1 MESKYLSTSELP
13 FCIGCGHHLV
23 ARNTEKALETIG
35 LNPLDV
41 ILVTDI
47 GCHGIIDRKFHTHTV
62 HGLHGRSVA
71 LAAGITLGL
80 NNPSKKVIVYI
91 GDGGATIGLQ
101 HLIEAAHRNFD
112 MTVIIH
118 NNMLY
123 GMTGGQASGLTP
135 CGFKTTTSPEGKPYS
150 GYDLCRKANN
160 VGASYARRI
169 IGTGD
174 YSGHLAEA
182 FETEGFSL
190 LEVMEIC
197 PSYGVKFNPDRK
209 LTEIIEQADLKVKLY
224 SNQIRKR
231 YQVHLRDNPIS
242 LFKEK
247 NEIEIEFHSEL
258 KDTFSLILSG
268 SAGGGVQLATEL
280 FAQAAIASGLDVSK
294 KGNYPVTVGTGFSSS
309 DIIVSPDPILFTGVK
324 DPDVVIIVS
333 KDGLEHCR
341 AVIERM
347 KNGLLIIDENIDT
360 PITGAEVLKH
370 DFHGIAGARSAA
382 LYALFFYL
390 HRNPVIPVDALVS
403 ALGKSGISDKVDL
416 DMLLNFKIE

>member
-1 MESKYLSTSELP
+1 MENKYLSTSELP
-13 FCIGCGHHLV
+13 YCNGCGHHLI
-23 ARNTEKALETIG
+23 ARNTEKALEKLG
-35 LNPLDV
+35 MNPLDV

-47 GCHGIIDRKFHTHTV
+47 GCHGIIDKKFHTHTV

-71 LAAGITLGL
+71 LASGITLGL

-101 HLIEAAHRNFD
+101 HIIEAAHRNFD

-135 CGFKTTTSPEGKPYS
+135 CGFKSPTSPEGKPYS

-160 VGASYARRI
+160 VGASYARRV

-174 YSGHLAEA
+174 FSGYLAEA

-209 LTEIIEQADLKVKLY
+209 LTEIIEQAGLEVKLY
-224 SNQIRKR
+224 NNQIRKR
-231 YQVHLRDNPIS
+231 YKVHLCENQPS
-242 LFKEK
+242 LFNEK
-247 NEIEIEFHSEL
+247 NEIEIEFQSEL
-258 KDTFSLILSG
+258 KKPLSMVLSG

-280 FAQAAIASGLDVSK
+280 FARAAIASGLEVSK

-309 DIIVSPDPILFTGVK
+309 EIIISPDPVLFTGVK

-333 KDGLEHCR
+333 KDGLDYSR
-341 AVIERM
+341 AAIERM
-347 KNGLLIIDENIDT
+347 KEGLVIIDESIDI

-370 DFHGIAGARSAA
+370 DFNGISGARSAA
-382 LYALFFYL
+382 IYALFFYL
-390 HRNPVIPVDALVS
+390 HYDTVLPVEALVS
-403 ALGKSGISDKVDL
+403 ALRRSGISGKVNL
-416 DMLLNFKIE
+416 DVLLK